1 MEQKILIFKIL
12 FNSFFFTLLFFN
24 VVNAYAK
31 NITIYGKAKVVDGD
45 TIHVDQ
51 HKIRLYGIDAPEKN
65 QKCTYNNKDWECGI
79 YSTNALIKLIN
90 NNEVKCQSND
100 IDRYKRFIA
109 ICFVEKNEINKL
121 MVKKGWA
128 LAYRYYSRD
137 YIDEEFI
144 AKKNKLGIWKGQFE
158 EPYKFRKKNK

>member
-1 MEQKILIFKIL
+1 MKKLSQILFSILIF
-12 FNSFFFTLLFFN
+12 FFINFSLTSSAQLSDF
-24 VVNAYAK
+24 
-31 NITIYGKAKVVDGD
+31 ISGKAKVIDGD
-45 TIHVDQ
+45 TI
-51 HKIRLYGIDAPEKN
+51 KIKGNNIRLSGIDAPEKN

-109 ICFVEKNEINKL
+109 ICFVEKKEINKL
-121 MVKKGWA
+121 MVKNGWA
-128 LAYRYYSRD
+128 LAYRYYSRA